1 MHYLC
6 TFCFKKNQV
15 KNGALTCICVG
26 SHVCSTLR
34 LYCTS
39 RHTNSIVVFQLA
51 ETLLKKET
59 LNYDDV
65 EKLIGPPPYGKKT
78 LIGPAEFEESVNK
91 AAGEEESQQQQQQE
105 QSANN
110 FSSIYYK

>member
-1 MHYLC
+1 MC
-6 TFCFKKNQV
+6 NTW
-15 KNGALTCICVG
+15 
-26 SHVCSTLR
+26 R
-34 LYCTS
+34 LYCIL
-39 RHTNSIVVFQLA
+39 RHTNSVVVFQLA

-65 EKLIGPPPYGKKT
+65 EKLIGPPPFGKKT

-91 AAGEEESQQQQQQE
+91 AAGEEESQQQQQQQKQQQQE

>member
-1 MHYLC
+1 
-6 TFCFKKNQV
+6 
-15 KNGALTCICVG
+15 
-26 SHVCSTLR
+26 
-34 LYCTS
+34 
-39 RHTNSIVVFQLA
+39 
-51 ETLLKKET
+51 
-59 LNYDDV
+59 
-65 EKLIGPPPYGKKT
+65 LIGPPPFGKKS

>member
-1 MHYLC
+1 MYVCMCLHM
-6 TFCFKKNQV
+6 
-15 KNGALTCICVG
+15 
-26 SHVCSTLR
+26 CSTWR
-34 LYCTS
+34 LYCALS
-39 RHTNSIVVFQLA
+39 LTNSVVVFQLA

-65 EKLIGPPPYGKKT
+65 EKLIGPPPFGKKS

-105 QSANN
+105 QSANK
-110 FSSIYYK
+110 FVSMYYK

>member
-1 MHYLC
+1 M
-6 TFCFKKNQV
+6 
-15 KNGALTCICVG
+15 
-26 SHVCSTLR
+26 
-34 LYCTS
+34 
-39 RHTNSIVVFQLA
+39 RHTNSVVVFQLA

-65 EKLIGPPPYGKKT
+65 ENLIGPPPFGKKT

-91 AAGEEESQQQQQQE
+91 AAGEEESQQKQQQQQQQE